1 MIPIFQRNQHFRKVL
16 VNITYT
22 DVQEQKKKKKKN
34 DAAATF
40 R

>member
-22 DVQEQKKKKKKN
+22 DVQEQKKKKN
-34 DAAATF
+34 DVAATF